1 MEFPKVV
8 FIQKPAKGK
17 DEHVV
22 AISLT
27 KKKFHPNEEVCHRNL
42 HYTEC
47 LIFLLSRCQT
57 SNTIMIIYIPRIG
70 KLR

>member
-27 KKKFHPNEEVCHRNL
+27 KKKFHPNEEVCHTVGICITLNASFFSYHDAR
-42 HYTEC
+42 HP
-47 LIFLLSRCQT
+47 
-57 SNTIMIIYIPRIG
+57 IPS
-70 KLR
+70 